1 MSHAHDITEADF
13 DTAVL
18 ARSREVPVLVDFWA
32 PWCGPC
38 RVLKPLLEK
47 LAGEYG
53 GRFELAKLNSDEAP
67 SVAARYAV
75 RSIPAVKLFVGGEV
89 VDEFT
94 GALPE
99 GSLRAFLDT
108 HLPDEAERLRRQAAT
123 LADPLARAELLNQAA
138 DLSGGRPEIVLDLV
152 AALLDAGLAD
162 YAAAGLESVE
172 PRARDERWLK
182 LKARLDLARGPG
194 EVDEAALVAR
204 IEADP
209 KDFDARFTL
218 ATLLAQREAWV
229 DAFAQLLEVVL
240 RDKADA
246 RKTARDKLVEWFP
259 LCPDLKAVMNARREL
274 SMYLN

>member
-1 MSHAHDITEADF
+1 MPHAYDVTEADF

-47 LAGEYG
+47 LAADYG

-67 SVAARYAV
+67 AVSARYAV
-75 RSIPAVKLFVGGEV
+75 RSIPAVKLFVDGQV
-89 VDEFT
+89 ADEFT

-99 GSLRAFLDT
+99 GQVRAFLDA
-108 HLPDEAERLRRQAAT
+108 HLPDEAETLRRQAAT
-123 LADPLARAELLNQAA
+123 LADPMARADLLNQAA
-138 DLSGGRPEIVLDLV
+138 ELSGGRPEIVLDLI
-152 AALLDAGLAD
+152 AALLDAGLLD

-172 PRARDERWLK
+172 PRDRDERWLK

-194 EVDEAALVAR
+194 DVDAGVLEAR
-204 IEADP
+204 IAADP
-209 KDFDARFTL
+209 KDFEARFAL
-218 ATLLAQREAWV
+218 ATLLAQRQDWSA
-229 DAFAQLLEVVL
+229 AFAQLLEVVL

-246 RKTARDKLVEWFP
+246 RKAARDRLVEWFP
-259 LCPDLKAVMNARREL
+259 LCPDPKAVMAARREL